1 MFFHENYLCSPSW
14 SRTWADV
21 SIQISSLR
29 LLFCYL
35 YPKKSRYMKMK
46 TFVNIFCRD
55 SFRHKSWGGNINSAA
70 YESAYIAWVSLHFAV
85 LHKSDTDSVCIKTCK
100 NSPCKRQRSSLTT
113 LTFQRKVQ
121 ALNYLLRLYGAEVF
135 FRRKH
140 LEFGIEVMG
149 YDGIATSCFC
159 LENSQSWWEN
169 EGFRFLRQ
177 CLYSDENDKILLLSI
192 LKHFVCQLRRLLKVF
207 PG

>member
-1 MFFHENYLCSPSW
+1 MKAEMFFHENYLCSPSS

-100 NSPCKRQRSSLTT
+100 NSPCKIVFDYINLSAKSSSFKLFIKTLRCRS
-113 LTFQRKVQ
+113 
-121 ALNYLLRLYGAEVF
+121 F
-135 FRRKH
+135 F
-140 LEFGIEVMG
+140 
-149 YDGIATSCFC
+149 
-159 LENSQSWWEN
+159 
-169 EGFRFLRQ
+169 
-177 CLYSDENDKILLLSI
+177 DENILSWES
-192 LKHFVCQLRRLLKVF
+192 R
-207 PG
+207 